1 MISPSSGSG
10 VAETDCEL
18 RSISKR
24 RRLLQKHRVEI
35 PMDDTILCA
44 EVNNYMQLKVD
55 AMVDD
60 DLLLFWRNAQQLDHL
75 KRVAKMVLTRSAS
88 SVDVECMFSTTGLI
102 LNGKRSSLS
111 AQSADKLSFIH
122 DNFFCC
128 LSNCHDLVT
137 LCR

>member
-10 VAETDCEL
+10 VAETDSEL
-18 RSISKR
+18 RTISKR

-35 PMDDTILCA
+35 PMDDAARA
-44 EVNNYMQLKVD
+44 EVNNYLQLKVD

-60 DLLLFWRNAQQLDHL
+60 DPLLFWRNAQQLDHL

-102 LNGKRSSLS
+102 LNG
-111 AQSADKLSFIH
+111 
-122 DNFFCC
+122 
-128 LSNCHDLVT
+128 T
-137 LCR
+137 